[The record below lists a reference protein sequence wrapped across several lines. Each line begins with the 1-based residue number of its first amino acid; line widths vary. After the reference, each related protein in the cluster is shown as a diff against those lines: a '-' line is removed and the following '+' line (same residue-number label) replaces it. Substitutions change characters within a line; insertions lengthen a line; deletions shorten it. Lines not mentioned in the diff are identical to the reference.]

1 MALQINQILDDIAN
15 EVVSAKAKFP
25 TWPDDPFH
33 ALAVIN
39 EEVGELNKAV
49 LQHVYEPKKRVEHD
63 DIRDEAIQL
72 AAMAVRFLMS
82 LDSHDYDFSNGNQ
95 HRQ

>member
-1 MALQINQILDDIAN
+1 MSSKLNEVIDDITN
-15 EVVSAKAKFP
+15 EVASAQRKFP
-25 TWPDDPFH
+25 SWPDDPFH

-39 EEVGELNKAV
+39 EECGELNKAV
-49 LQHVYEPKKRVEHD
+49 LQHVYEPTKKVEDD

-72 AAMAVRFLMS
+72 AAMAIRFVMS